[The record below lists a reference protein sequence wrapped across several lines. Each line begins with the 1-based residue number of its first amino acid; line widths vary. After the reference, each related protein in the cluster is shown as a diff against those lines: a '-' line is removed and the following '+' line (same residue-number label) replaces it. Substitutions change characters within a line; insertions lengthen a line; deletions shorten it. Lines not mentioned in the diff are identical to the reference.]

1 MSGTPAAARRGE
13 RLAWALYD
21 FANSA
26 FVTLVVT
33 FIYSFWFTKA
43 MVDDPVQGTRLWTRG
58 VAASALLVAVLSPL
72 LGVLADRRATRRR
85 WFVGLTLGAI
95 AGTAT
100 LAFVP
105 PPHAMLALAVFVLTN
120 TLYELGQVFYNAF
133 LPGLAD
139 NEDVGRVSGN
149 AWALGY
155 LGGLLCLVCGF
166 LFTGLP
172 GTGLEPLLSTD
183 AGWNIRATNLLVAGW
198 FLVFAIPALLLLREP
213 APPDPNASANLLR
226 ALRGLVRFPQAL
238 RLLVARLIY
247 NDGLVAAFAFGGIY
261 AGVTFGFDFGE
272 IILFGIWLNVAAGL
286 GAWLFGFVDD
296 RVGGRTTVLWS
307 LAGLFVAALA
317 VAAAPGRPAL
327 WAAGTLLGLLVGPN
341 QSASRSLMAR
351 FLPRQKT
358 AEFFGLFALSGKITA
373 FLGPWLLGEVT
384 AWTGSQR
391 WAVASVSAFFLV
403 GLVLV
408 LFVDERRGILDA
420 DEEER
425 RLAALRAPENA
436 P

>member
-1 MSGTPAAARRGE
+1 MSAAGPQVVTRSG
-13 RLAWALYD
+13 RLAWSLYD

-33 FIYSFWFTKA
+33 FIYSFWFTKQMA
-43 MVDDPVQGTRLWTRG
+43 DDPVRGTQLWTRA
-58 VAASALLVAVLSPL
+58 VAISALAVAVLSPL

-85 WFVGLTLGAI
+85 WFVGLTLSAI

-105 PPHAMLALAVFVLTN
+105 PPHAMLALVVFVITN
-120 TLYELGQVFYNAF
+120 TAYELAQVFYNAF
-133 LPGLAD
+133 LPGLST

-155 LGGLLCLVCGF
+155 LGGLLCLVFGF

-172 GTGLEPLLSTD
+172 GTSIEPIVSTD
-183 AGWNIRATNLLVAGW
+183 DGWNIRATNLLVAGW
-198 FLVFAIPALLLLREP
+198 FLVFALPALLTLREP
-213 APPDPNASANLLR
+213 APPDPTASTNILP
-226 ALRGLVRFPQAL
+226 ALRGLARFPQAL

-247 NDGLVAAFAFGGIY
+247 NDGLVAAFSFGGIY

-272 IILFGIWLNVAAGL
+272 IILFGIWLNIAAGL
-286 GAWLFGFVDD
+286 GALAFGWLDD
-296 RVGGRTTVLWS
+296 RLGGRTTIIWS
-307 LAGLFVAALA
+307 LVGLFVAALLI
-317 VAAAPGRPAL
+317 AAAPDRRML
-327 WAAGTLLGLLVGPN
+327 WIAGTLLGLLVGPN
-341 QSASRSLMAR
+341 QSASRSLMSR

-373 FLGPWLLGEVT
+373 FAGPWLLGEVT

-391 WAVASVSAFFLV
+391 WAIASVSLFFAV
-403 GLVLV
+403 GLL
-408 LFVDERRGILDA
+408 LLLAVDERAGIRDA
-420 DEEER
+420 DDEEH
-425 RLAALRAPENA
+425 RLEAGAGGRAG
-436 P
+436 

>member
-1 MSGTPAAARRGE
+1 MSVSGLRPEARTE
-13 RLAWALYD
+13 RLAWSLYD

-33 FIYSFWFTKA
+33 FIYSFWFTKQMA
-43 MVDDPVQGTRLWTRG
+43 DDPVRGTQLWTRA
-58 VAASALLVAVLSPL
+58 VAISAVAVAVLSPL
-72 LGVLADRRATRRR
+72 LGVLADRRAIRRR
-85 WFVGLTLGAI
+85 WFVGLTLSAI
-95 AGTAT
+95 AGTAA

-105 PPHAMLALAVFVLTN
+105 PPHAMLALVVFVATN
-120 TLYELGQVFYNAF
+120 TAYELAQVFYNAF
-133 LPGLAD
+133 LPGLAT

-155 LGGLLCLVCGF
+155 LGGLLCLACGF

-172 GTGLEPLLSTD
+172 GTSLQPIVST
-183 AGWNIRATNLLVAGW
+183 AGGWNIRATNLLVAGW
-198 FLVFAIPALLLLREP
+198 FLVFALPALLLLREP
-213 APPDPNASANLLR
+213 APPDPTASVNILP
-226 ALRGLVRFPQAL
+226 ALRGLGRFPQAL

-286 GAWLFGFVDD
+286 GSFAFGRLDD
-296 RVGGRTTVLWS
+296 RLGGRTTIIWS

-317 VAAAPGRPAL
+317 VAAAPGRGML
-327 WAAGTLLGLLVGPN
+327 WIAGTLLGLLVGPN
-341 QSASRSLMAR
+341 QSASRSLMSR
-351 FLPRQKT
+351 LLPRQKT

-373 FLGPWLLGEVT
+373 FAGPWMLGEVT

-391 WAVASVSAFFLV
+391 WAIASVALFFAV
-403 GLVLV
+403 GLLLV
-408 LFVDERRGILDA
+408 LAVDEPAGIRDA

-425 RLAALRAPENA
+425 RLDAARGETAP
-436 P
+436 